1 MIKVMS
7 QIFVVTT
14 VQIVAGK
21 KKHTTGHIILMIIIS
36 CSRISI
42 FAWYIFIV
50 LLYCWATWEDSALA
64 RVLLLY
70 VK

>member
-14 VQIVAGK
+14 VQIVGEK
-21 KKHTTGHIILMIIIS
+21 KKHTTGHIILIIIIS

-42 FAWYIFIV
+42 FAWYIFVV
-50 LLYCWATWEDSALA
+50 LLYCWEDSALA

>member
-21 KKHTTGHIILMIIIS
+21 KKHTTGHIILIIIIS

-50 LLYCWATWEDSALA
+50 LLLLWEDSALA

>member
-14 VQIVAGK
+14 VQIVGEK
-21 KKHTTGHIILMIIIS
+21 KKHTTGHIILIIIIS

-50 LLYCWATWEDSALA
+50 LLLLWEDSALA
-64 RVLLLY
+64 KVLLLY
-70 VK
+70 VKY

>member
-14 VQIVAGK
+14 VQIVGEK
-21 KKHTTGHIILMIIIS
+21 KKHTTGHIILIIIIS

-50 LLYCWATWEDSALA
+50 LLLLWEDSALA

>member
-21 KKHTTGHIILMIIIS
+21 KKHTTGHIILLMIIIS

-50 LLYCWATWEDSALA
+50 LLYCWEDSALA